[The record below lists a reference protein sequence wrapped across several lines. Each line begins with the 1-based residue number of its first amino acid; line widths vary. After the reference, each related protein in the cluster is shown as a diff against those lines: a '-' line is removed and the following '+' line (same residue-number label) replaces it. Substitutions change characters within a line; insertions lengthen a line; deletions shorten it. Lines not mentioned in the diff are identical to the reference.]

1 MYFLP
6 QCYTLKLKMFYNN
19 KKTQTYSK
27 VYCACMNSPLE
38 YFFSF
43 IIQIYNNKGFK
54 NLNEGKTFG
63 FSVGFYVM
71 LYIKRQI
78 YANLNLNL
86 HSIKRMP

>member
-1 MYFLP
+1 
-6 QCYTLKLKMFYNN
+6 
-19 KKTQTYSK
+19 
-27 VYCACMNSPLE
+27 MNSPLE